1 MALNLGWDNGKNR
14 DRARSVFDRLNQM
27 RWLISHLTADTGG
40 SLLLLELVASRP
52 TKIVLRLLIKSA
64 ATLKL
69 AKEDAADTSADQ
81 ERCYAKL
88 AKEDAADASADDKD
102 CASCFLQANQ

>member
-1 MALNLGWDNGKNR
+1 MALNLGWDNGRNR

-27 RWLISHLTADTGG
+27 RWLISHLTADTGE
-40 SLLLLELVASRP
+40 SLLLELLASRP

-69 AKEDAADTSADQ
+69 AKEDAADASADQ

-102 CASCFLQANQ
+102 CASCFSQANQ